1 MQRTKSNILSL
12 LAVVLVALA
21 TVMPTVSWAQTSS
34 LNAYSP
40 YSMYG
45 PGEIHTPGS
54 VQMRSMGGVGI
65 GLRSA
70 SQINVLNPAS
80 ASVAMSKSFLFDVNI
95 DATHYRNSQLKFD
108 AAGNSLGKS
117 RTALNSGNIHNIGLA
132 FPLAKNLGLMFN
144 VSPYSSVGY
153 RVLTTDEQQDNW
165 ADIGRVQYLHSGEGD
180 ITEVKLAIG
189 WAPVRQLSIGIA
201 ARYFWGTIERE
212 YATQVSNVV
221 TGSGNYASTMGV
233 DNYIV
238 NNFKFQAGLQWNII
252 LTDKRMLTFGA
263 TYDLGGLLNPRRQ
276 SVLYTDDQVNSILGG
291 LAIKNPI
298 SKLELRLPHQIG
310 AGLYYVDRK
319 FSWGVDYNYAMW
331 GSDNSSYVENA
342 SSKNIVVGYTDTH
355 TIKAG
360 FEIVPRRGDTRNY
373 LNRMSYRVGAR
384 LGNYYQTFCGE
395 RVNTMAITAGLGLP
409 IRLWGSSSVNIGF
422 EYGRMSA
429 PKSVDFSGTKIGL
442 TTQNYY
448 KISVGF
454 SLFSHDTSDYW
465 FVRQKFD

>member
-1 MQRTKSNILSL
+1 M
-12 LAVVLVALA
+12 VLVAVA
-21 TVMPTVSWAQTSS
+21 VVVPSVSWAQTAS

-80 ASVAMSKSFLFDVNI
+80 ASVAPSKSFLFDVNV

-108 AAGNSLGKS
+108 AAGNQLNDPS
-117 RTALNSGNIHNIGLA
+117 RAVLNSANIHNIGLA
-132 FPLAKNLGLMFN
+132 FPLAKNLGLMLN
-144 VSPYSSVGY
+144 IAPYSSVGY
-153 RVLTTDEQQDNW
+153 KVVTTDEQQENW
-165 ADIGRVQYLHSGEGD
+165 ADIGRVQYIHAGEGD

-189 WAPVRQLSIGIA
+189 WAPVRQFSIGVA

-212 YATQVSNVV
+212 YTTQVSNVV
-221 TGSGNYASTMGV
+221 TGSGTYASTKGV
-233 DNYIV
+233 DSFV
-238 NNFKFQAGLQWNII
+238 LNNFKFQAGVQWNII
-252 LTDKRMLTFGA
+252 QNDKRMLTFGA

-276 SVLYTDDQVNSILGG
+276 SYIYTHDQVNSLVGG
-291 LAIKNPI
+291 LPIKNDI
-298 SKLELRLPHQIG
+298 SKLELRLPHQVG
-310 AGLYYVDRK
+310 AGIYYVDRK
-319 FSWGVDYNYAMW
+319 VSWGIDYNYAMW
-331 GSDNSSYVENA
+331 GGANESYVENA
-342 SSKNIVVGYTDTH
+342 SPVNVPVGYTDTH

-360 FEIVPRRGDTRNY
+360 FEFIPRRGDTRSY
-373 LNRMSYRVGAR
+373 FNRMSYRVGAR
-384 LGNYYQTFCGE
+384 LGNYYQTFYGE
-395 RVNTMAITAGLGLP
+395 QINTMAVTAGLGFP
-409 IRLWGSSSVNIGF
+409 IRLWGSSSINLGF

-429 PKSVDFSGTKIGL
+429 PKSVDVSGLKIGL

-448 KISVGF
+448 KISLGF
-454 SLFSHDTSDYW
+454 SLFSHDTQDYW

>member
-1 MQRTKSNILSL
+1 M
-12 LAVVLVALA
+12 VLVAVA
-21 TVMPTVSWAQTSS
+21 VVVPSVAWAQTSS

-80 ASVAMSKSFLFDVNI
+80 ASVAPSKSFLFDVNL
-95 DATHYRNSQLKFD
+95 DATHYRNSQLKFSAD
-108 AAGNSLGKS
+108 GSKTI
-117 RTALNSGNIHNIGLA
+117 RTAHNTGNIHNIGIA

-153 RVLTTDEQQDNW
+153 KVKTTDEQQDNW
-165 ADIGRVQYLHSGEGD
+165 ADIGRVQYLYTGEGD

-189 WAPVRQLSIGIA
+189 WAPVKQFSIGVA

-212 YATQVSNVV
+212 YTTQVTNVV
-221 TGSGNYASTMGV
+221 TGSGTYASTKGV
-233 DNYIV
+233 DSFV
-238 NNFKFQAGLQWNII
+238 LNNFKFQAGIQWAII
-252 LTDKRMLTFGA
+252 SNDKRMLTLGA

-276 SVLYTDDQVNSILGG
+276 SYLYTNDQINSLVGG
-291 LAIKNPI
+291 LPIKNDI

-319 FSWGVDYNYAMW
+319 VSWGVDYNFAMW
-331 GSDNSSYVENA
+331 GGDNESYVEN
-342 SSKNIVVGYTDTH
+342 SSANNIAVGYTDTH
-355 TIKAG
+355 SIKAG
-360 FEIVPRRGDTRNY
+360 VEYIPRRGDTRSY
-373 LNRMSYRVGAR
+373 FNRMSYRVGAR
-384 LGNYYQTFCGE
+384 LGNYYQTFYGE
-395 RVNTMAITAGLGLP
+395 RINTMAITAGFGLP
-409 IRLWGSSSVNIGF
+409 IRLWGSSSINLGF

-429 PKSVDFSGTKIGL
+429 PRSVDVSGVKVGL

-454 SLFSHDTSDYW
+454 SLFSHDTQDYW